1 MWFTA
6 LPSPT
11 HSPPPTQHTHTNT
24 RANGCLSKYNNQTFL
39 LEMEGEKGMEW
50 KLYHS
55 ARWKTDTYLQR
66 YV

>member
-1 MWFTA
+1 MEKKLFA
-6 LPSPT
+6 GNVVYGSPLPHPFPAPNT
-11 HSPPPTQHTHTNT
+11 THTHTNT

-55 ARWKTDTYLQR
+55 AR
-66 YV
+66 